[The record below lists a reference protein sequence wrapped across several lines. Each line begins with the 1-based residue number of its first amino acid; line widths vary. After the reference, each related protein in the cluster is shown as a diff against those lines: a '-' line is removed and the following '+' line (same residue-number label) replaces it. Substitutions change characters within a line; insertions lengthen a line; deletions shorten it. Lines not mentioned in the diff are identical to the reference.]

1 MLTACIHTNFSG
13 CQYENWSDIPCLPID
28 AGPGLVCCDSI
39 YRGSKKE
46 GGEAEVR
53 ILPGKSVRITT
64 KGDGSGW
71 RTSTLLSGIFI
82 IGLTF
87 FGWEAGR
94 PLSSPACCCCCT
106 RVRVGV
112 STEIIFALL
121 VHIGRK
127 SDGRT
132 TLRAALKVRA
142 NVECL
147 STLQIVSPISLT
159 HYVSHCGPNS

>member
-87 FGWEAGR
+87 FRLGSWETFIFPCVLLLLHTG
-94 PLSSPACCCCCT
+94 ACLGLDGNNICASGT
-106 RVRVGV
+106 Y
-112 STEIIFALL
+112 
-121 VHIGRK
+121 RK
-127 SDGRT
+127 
-132 TLRAALKVRA
+132 KK
-142 NVECL
+142 
-147 STLQIVSPISLT
+147 
-159 HYVSHCGPNS
+159 